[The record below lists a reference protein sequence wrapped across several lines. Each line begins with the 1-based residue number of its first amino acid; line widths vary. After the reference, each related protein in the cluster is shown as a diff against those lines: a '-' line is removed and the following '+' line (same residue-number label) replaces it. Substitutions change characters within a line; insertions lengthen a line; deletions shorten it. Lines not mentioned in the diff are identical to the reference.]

1 MQMAKFGYAE
11 FGYDESAVLTSSLPF
26 YFNQPLFGL
35 QQSTA
40 RGPQNHMEWYQ
51 SAKSVFDDN
60 PHDGEALYLP
70 RALAQREIDRIRS
83 LPHDAQVAQTIG
95 IAASTPFRGRL
106 TGPIQFFGNLL
117 ETWKL
122 NREDAVP
129 LLGFEKTDQPYVE
142 HLLNGH
148 AALLGRDVKDRIA
161 YLFEI
166 RRTLAALFLDED
178 VENAWLREA
187 HAMLNDQVP
196 MELLLGGTME
206 NILLVRD
213 FVDVAAGR

>member
-1 MQMAKFGYAE
+1 MQMTKFGCTE
-11 FGYDESAVLTSSLPF
+11 FGYDESDVLNSSIPF
-26 YFNQPLFGL
+26 YFNQSLFGL

-40 RGPQNHMEWYQ
+40 RGPQNHMKWYQ

-60 PHDGEALYLP
+60 PHGGEALYLP
-70 RALAQREIDRIRS
+70 RDLEQREIDWIRS
-83 LPHDAQVAQTIG
+83 LPHDAQMAQTMG
-95 IAASTPFRGRL
+95 IAAPTPFRGRL

-129 LLGFEKTDQPYVE
+129 LLGFEKTNRPYVE

-196 MELLLGGTME
+196 MELLLEGTME

>member
-1 MQMAKFGYAE
+1 MQITKFGYDA
-11 FGYDESAVLTSSLPF
+11 GDVSTPMIPLD
-26 YFNQPLFGL
+26 FNQSLFGL
-35 QQSTA
+35 WQRTGRSPINHLKGDQS
-40 RGPQNHMEWYQ
+40 EQ
-51 SAKSVFDDN
+51 SLFERN
-60 PHDGEALYLP
+60 PFGGEDWLFR
-70 RALAQREIDRIRS
+70 RAPAQREIDWINS
-83 LPHDAQVAQTIG
+83 LPHGETMVQTMG
-95 IAASTPFRGRL
+95 TVYRTPFKGRL

-122 NREDAVP
+122 NRDDAVS
-129 LLGFEKTDQPYVE
+129 LLGFEKSDRPYVE

-148 AALLGRDVKDRIA
+148 AALLGRDAKDRIA

-196 MELLLGGTME
+196 MELLLEGAME

>member
-1 MQMAKFGYAE
+1 MQMAKFGDTR
-11 FGYDESAVLTSSLPF
+11 FKYDESDVLTSSIPL
-26 YFNQPLFGL
+26 YFNQSFFGL
-35 QQSTA
+35 QQSTD
-40 RGPQNHMEWYQ
+40 RGPINHLTGYQ
-51 SAKSVFDDN
+51 SGQSLFEHN
-60 PHDGEALYLP
+60 PLGGEDWSFR
-70 RALAQREIDRIRS
+70 RAPVQREIDWINS
-83 LPHDAQVAQTIG
+83 LPHGETVVQTMGTVYLI
-95 IAASTPFRGRL
+95 PFRGRL

-122 NREDAVP
+122 NRDDAVP
-129 LLGFEKTDQPYVE
+129 LLGFEKTDRPYVE
-142 HLLNGH
+142 DLLNGH
-148 AALLGRDVKDRIA
+148 AVLLGRDAKDRIA

-187 HAMLNDQVP
+187 HTMLNDQVP
-196 MELLLGGTME
+196 MELLLEGTME